1 MAIQDIKLYAF
12 NTATLTIS
20 MTDLDVVLKLLL
32 LVISIG
38 YTLQKWYVF
47 NKRRKNDKIN
57 REL

>member
-1 MAIQDIKLYAF
+1 MAIQDIKLY
-12 NTATLTIS
+12 S

-47 NKRRKNDKIN
+47 NKKRKDDKIN